1 MDETRNITVKIAGR
15 DYCLKVKN
23 ADEEELYRLAADSV
37 NRKIDLYRKKFVGRQ
52 ETDILSFVAFNVC
65 LANIRSVRKYER
77 LGKEAEEMHRQIE
90 SYLEDIGND

>member
-15 DYCLKVKN
+15 DYCLKN

-65 LANIRSVRKYER
+65 LANIRSVREYER

>member
-1 MDETRNITVKIAGR
+1 MDETRNITVKIARR

-65 LANIRSVRKYER
+65 LANIRSVREYER

>member
-15 DYCLKVKN
+15 DSSLKVKN

-65 LANIRSVRKYER
+65 LANIRSVREYER

>member
-1 MDETRNITVKIAGR
+1 MEEQRNITVKIAGR

-37 NRKIDLYRKKFVGRQ
+37 NRKIDLYQKKFIGRA

-65 LANIRSVRKYER
+65 LANIRNGREYEKT
-77 LGKEAEEMHRQIE
+77 GKEAEELHRQLE
-90 SYLEDIGND
+90 NYLTDIGHD

>member
-52 ETDILSFVAFNVC
+52 
-65 LANIRSVRKYER
+65 
-77 LGKEAEEMHRQIE
+77 
-90 SYLEDIGND
+90 

>member
-1 MDETRNITVKIAGR
+1 MVKIE
-15 DYCLKVKN
+15 
-23 ADEEELYRLAADSV
+23 DEVELYGLVADSV

-65 LANIRSVRKYER
+65 LANIRSVREYER